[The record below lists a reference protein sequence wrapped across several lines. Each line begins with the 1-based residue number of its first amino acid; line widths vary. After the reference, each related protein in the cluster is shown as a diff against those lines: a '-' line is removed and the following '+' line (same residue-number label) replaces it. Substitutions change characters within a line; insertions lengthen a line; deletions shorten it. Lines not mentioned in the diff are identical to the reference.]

1 MLFNFSLFFLMNH
14 SIPHTFTMSIFLV
27 NHKVSHLIFPY
38 IYTPTT
44 HLHIVLF
51 LWMILSP
58 THTMP
63 SWLIIYVISF
73 FLIGIHLPSLPL
85 TNTYPHTKCPSL
97 IIMFP
102 ISFCLI
108 VLHAHTQNI
117 TLKVLTCKHING
129 DLCPKLISIKKSAR
143 KINKIW
149 KFWITSWEMS
159 IPVPSIP
166 CSWLCLP
173 FKLVFFT
180 CKKNTYH

>member
-1 MLFNFSLFFLMNH
+1 MNDIVTNTHNAIMTHNICHFVFSDR
-14 SIPHTFTMSIFLV
+14 
-27 NHKVSHLIFPY
+27 
-38 IYTPTT
+38 YTPA
-44 HLHIVLF
+44 L
-51 LWMILSP
+51 P
-58 THTMP
+58 TADQ
-63 SWLIIYVISF
+63 Y
-73 FLIGIHLPSLPL
+73 LP
-85 TNTYPHTKCPSL
+85 THTKCPSL

-149 KFWITSWEMS
+149 KFWITSWEML